1 MYSSVRDDLMSILY
15 STIIELP
22 NTKLTIKNSN
32 KSNENNNNY
41 NRACN
46 HTELMVK
53 TIQLKNEYF
62 QIVWIIPHLYQLF
75 FILINLS

>member
-32 KSNENNNNY
+32 KSNKNNNNY
-41 NRACN
+41 NRDCN

-62 QIVWIIPHLYQLF
+62 QIVWIIPHLYP
-75 FILINLS
+75 IIHHSN